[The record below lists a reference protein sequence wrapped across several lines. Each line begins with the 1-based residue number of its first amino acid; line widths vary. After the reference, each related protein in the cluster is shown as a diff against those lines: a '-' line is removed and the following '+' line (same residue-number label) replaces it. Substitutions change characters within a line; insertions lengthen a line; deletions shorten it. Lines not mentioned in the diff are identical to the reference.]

1 MAPIEARRFRGDG
14 PAGDLRAGDLAGD
27 LTTRSL
33 AGDLRGD
40 LAGGLAGDLAG
51 DLATR
56 FGAIVRGARAAG
68 RRDVG
73 GLRGRGWLEGQGKV
87 KNRNL

>member
-56 FGAIVRGARAAG
+56 FGAIVRGHGPVGASEVCAGAGVARGA
-68 RRDVG
+68 
-73 GLRGRGWLEGQGKV
+73 
-87 KNRNL
+87 

>member
-56 FGAIVRGARAAG
+56 FGAIVREHGPVDATSGVCAG
-68 RRDVG
+68 RG
-73 GLRGRGWLEGQGKV
+73 CGTQGNV